1 MLFAENVP
9 RPRLAKAF
17 AGRERKLPHPSMGH
31 SALECLNF
39 MAPAGHTTER
49 PGVSVWRLGGLTF
62 WQLAKNVV
70 HVAAEADLVDHASG
84 LAFSFLLALFP
95 LLLFM
100 LALFGLFASRSSE
113 LQTSLLSYF
122 ADFLP
127 PSAFQ
132 LLNDTTNELAKS
144 STGGKLTF
152 GLVLA
157 LWFGS
162 GGISSMISTLNAAY
176 SVRESRSWLRMRAI
190 ALGLTVAISIL
201 LLAALF
207 ILLAG
212 GHFVDWIGLRLNL
225 GSTVV
230 ILWKTMQWIAAA
242 VFAIV
247 SFWMI
252 YYCGPSFGK
261 RHWYWGMPG
270 SIFGAVLWLAA
281 SAGFRLYLHFFNT
294 YTATYASLGAVM
306 ILLVWLYVTGLA
318 FLIGGEINAE
328 IEHAATGG
336 EFRKRDASARV

>member
-1 MLFAENVP
+1 MA
-9 RPRLAKAF
+9 RI
-17 AGRERKLPHPSMGH
+17 GH
-31 SALECLNF
+31 SA
-39 MAPAGHTTER
+39 ER
-49 PGVSVWRLGGLTF
+49 PGASVWRLGGLSL
-62 WQLAKNVV
+62 WQLARKVL
-70 HVAAEADLVDHASG
+70 HAANEADLVDYASG

-132 LLNDTTNELAKS
+132 LLNATTNELAKS

-152 GLVLA
+152 GIVLA

-162 GGISSMISTLNAAY
+162 GGISSMISTLNAVY
-176 SVRESRSWLRMRAI
+176 GVRESRSWLRIRAN
-190 ALGLTVAISIL
+190 ALLLTVAISIL
-201 LLAALF
+201 LLASLF

-212 GHFVDWIGLRLNL
+212 GHLVDWIGFKLNL
-225 GSTVV
+225 SSLIV
-230 ILWKTMQWIAAA
+230 ILWKSMQWIAAA

-247 SFWMI
+247 SFWMV
-252 YYCGPSFGK
+252 YYCGPSVGK
-261 RHWYWGMPG
+261 RHWYWGIPG
-270 SIFGAVLWLAA
+270 SIFGAILWLGA
-281 SAGFRLYLHFFNT
+281 SAGFRVYLHFFNT

-328 IEHAATGG
+328 IERAVTGKD
-336 EFRKRDASARV
+336 FRKQEPPLRQIA

>member
-1 MLFAENVP
+1 
-9 RPRLAKAF
+9 
-17 AGRERKLPHPSMGH
+17 
-31 SALECLNF
+31 
-39 MAPAGHTTER
+39 MAPSGNTTGR
-49 PGVSVWRLGGLTF
+49 PLVSVWKLGGLTF
-62 WQLAKNVV
+62 WQLTKKVMHAV
-70 HVAAEADLVDHASG
+70 EDADLVDYASG
-84 LAFSFLLALFP
+84 LAFNFLLALFP

-100 LALFGLFASRSSE
+100 LALFGLFASRSSD

-132 LLNDTTNELAKS
+132 LLNETTNELAKS
-144 STGGKLTF
+144 SSGGKLTF
-152 GLVLA
+152 GIVLA

-162 GGISSMISTLNAAY
+162 GGISSMISSLNAAY
-176 SVRESRSWLRMRAI
+176 SVRDTRSWLRIRAI
-190 ALGLTVAISIL
+190 ALGLTVAISVL

-207 ILLAG
+207 ILLVG
-212 GHFVDWIGLRLNL
+212 GHFVDWIGLKLNL
-225 GSTVV
+225 ASTIV
-230 ILWKTMQWIAAA
+230 ILWKAMQWVAAA
-242 VFAIV
+242 TFATV

-252 YYCGPSFGK
+252 YYCGPSLGK

-270 SIFGAVLWLAA
+270 SIFGAFLWLAA

-328 IEHAATGG
+328 IERAATGTD
-336 EFRKRDASARV
+336 FRKSDPSPQRQVA

>member
-1 MLFAENVP
+1 MARF
-9 RPRLAKAF
+9 
-17 AGRERKLPHPSMGH
+17 GH
-31 SALECLNF
+31 S
-39 MAPAGHTTER
+39 TER
-49 PGVSVWRLGGLTF
+49 PGASVWKLGGLSF
-62 WQLAKNVV
+62 WQLTKKVV
-70 HVAAEADLVDHASG
+70 HAANEADLVDYASG

-132 LLNDTTNELAKS
+132 LLNATTNELAKS

-152 GLVLA
+152 GIVLA

-176 SVRESRSWLRMRAI
+176 SVRESRSWLRIRAT
-190 ALGLTVAISIL
+190 ALVLTVAISIF
-201 LLAALF
+201 LLASLF

-212 GHFVDWIGLRLNL
+212 GHFVDWIGLKLNL
-225 GSTVV
+225 SSLIV
-230 ILWKTMQWIAAA
+230 ILWKSMQWLAAA
-242 VFAIV
+242 IFAVV

-252 YYCGPSFGK
+252 YYCGPSLGN
-261 RHWYWGMPG
+261 RQWYWGMPG
-270 SIFGAVLWLAA
+270 SIFGAVLWLGA
-281 SAGFRLYLHFFNT
+281 SAGFRVYLHFFNT

-328 IEHAATGG
+328 IECAATGN
-336 EFRKRDASARV
+336 EYRKSEPSAERRIA

>member
-1 MLFAENVP
+1 
-9 RPRLAKAF
+9 
-17 AGRERKLPHPSMGH
+17 
-31 SALECLNF
+31 
-39 MAPAGHTTER
+39 MAASGFPAR
-49 PGVSVWRLGGLTF
+49 QQSVSIRSLGGLTV
-62 WQLAKNVV
+62 WQLIKRVV
-70 HVAAEADLVDHASG
+70 HAAAEDDLLDYASG

-132 LLNDTTNELAKS
+132 LLNDTTMELAKS
-144 STGGKLTF
+144 SSGGKLTF
-152 GLVLA
+152 GIVLA

-162 GGISSMISTLNAAY
+162 GGISSMISTLNLIY
-176 SVRESRSWLRMRAI
+176 HVRETRSWFKTRAI
-190 ALGLTVAISIL
+190 ALALTVAISML

-212 GHFVDWIGLRLNL
+212 GQLVDWIGMKLNL
-225 GSTVV
+225 GATVV
-230 ILWKTMQWIAAA
+230 IVWKTMQWTAAA

-247 SFWMI
+247 SFWLV
-252 YYCGPSFGK
+252 YYLGPSFTK
-261 RHWYWGMPG
+261 RRWNWGIPG
-270 SIFGAVLWLAA
+270 SIFGAILWLAA
-281 SAGFRLYLHFFNT
+281 SGGFRLYLHFFNT

-318 FLIGGEINAE
+318 FLVGGEINAE
-328 IEHAATGG
+328 IERSTTEKLPGKNLPEPTRRAA
-336 EFRKRDASARV
+336 